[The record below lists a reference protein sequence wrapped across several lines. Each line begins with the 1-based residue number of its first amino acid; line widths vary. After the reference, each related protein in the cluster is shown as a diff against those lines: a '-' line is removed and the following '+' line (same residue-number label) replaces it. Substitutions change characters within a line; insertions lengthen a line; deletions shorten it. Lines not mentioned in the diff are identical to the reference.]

1 VSAAKTTG
9 LLAAGLALVGL
20 GYALGSTALFD
31 SAAPVAVPESTP
43 AAAGAGPVLH
53 PAAQVLAAANPR
65 DSLVYFPFNSLT
77 NTSPDG
83 IAAAQLL
90 LRYLDAGEREALEH
104 ALDRYRAL
112 HSVENFGGEYT
123 TLQWFCEYELA
134 DDAGRA
140 QLLQDDDGR
149 RFVEL
154 FGSDDWAPF
163 REYLRGKYGMAPA
176 EPDQLRYLDE
186 IVRFNSPYRA
196 EWEKTDR
203 VMELLDLQ
211 PGMEVADVGS
221 GAGYFAFRLA
231 DRVGADGRVYAVE
244 MNPLHIDYMRFVASV
259 EDISSLSV
267 VPTDG
272 GFPALPDG
280 SLDRVFMCSAY
291 QAIYISFREAER
303 SAWIEDMVR
312 ALKPGGLVVVSENE
326 PAVGP
331 AVVPYRGISVSQ
343 PLIQSQ
349 LLSYGL
355 ELVSAEQLVPQRY
368 LLVLRKPL
376 ESAE

>member
-1 VSAAKTTG
+1 MNTAKIGG
-9 LLAAGLALVGL
+9 LLVAGLALLGL
-20 GYALGSTALFD
+20 GYVLGRGAGVEP
-31 SAAPVAVPESTP
+31 AAPIPAPDVPVAGPGSGP
-43 AAAGAGPVLH
+43 AAETLGE
-53 PAAQVLAAANPR
+53 ANSR

-77 NTSPDG
+77 NTSPEG
-83 IAAAQLL
+83 IAAARLL

-104 ALDRYRAL
+104 ALERYEAL
-112 HSVENFGGEYT
+112 HAVENFGGEYT

-140 QLLQDDDGR
+140 ALLRDDDGR

-154 FGSDDWAPF
+154 FGSDGWAPL

-196 EWEKTDR
+196 EWEKTER
-203 VMELLDLQ
+203 VMELLDLA

-221 GAGYFAFRLA
+221 GAGYFSFRMA

-244 MNPLHIDYMRFVASV
+244 MNPLHIDYMRFVATI
-259 EDISSLSV
+259 EDIASLSV

-272 GFPALPDG
+272 SFPALPDA

-303 SAWIEDMVR
+303 ALWIEDMLR

-331 AVVPYRGISVSQ
+331 GVVPYRGISVSQ

-368 LLVLRKPL
+368 LLVLRKPV